1 MDFDTLR
8 GQSDSGQQNEA
19 TNAINAEADLITKY
33 LCHSTGYQ
41 PASVCTP

>member
-8 GQSDSGQQNEA
+8 GQLDSGQQNEA